1 MVQKFPNLLV
11 LAEAATKTDSPV
23 LRAYIRSCVRNS
35 ALSFVAGRKRSNF
48 A

>member
-23 LRAYIRSCVRNS
+23 LRAYCLVFATLGTKLRSR
-35 ALSFVAGRKRSNF
+35 LEEE
-48 A
+48 